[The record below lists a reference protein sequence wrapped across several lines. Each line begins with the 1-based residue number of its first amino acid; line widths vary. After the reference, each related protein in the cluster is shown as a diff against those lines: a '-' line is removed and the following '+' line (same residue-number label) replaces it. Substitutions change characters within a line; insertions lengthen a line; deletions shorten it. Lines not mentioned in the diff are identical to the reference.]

1 MAISSSKYC
10 QKELHKGAQTHLR
23 ELTIVKVQRIAL
35 HCMHVQSCLTLCDPM
50 DCSSPVSSVH
60 GISQA
65 RILEWVS
72 ISYSTGSSRPRDRTD
87 VSCISCIGRQI
98 LYQWATWEAPQRIL
112 NANDWLIGSLP
123 HSYLPP
129 STSCSTIPWDS
140 SLSRDSP
147 KCHRVHQGKNG
158 SPSTLGPLGWEQ

>member
-1 MAISSSKYC
+1 MAISSLKYC

-23 ELTIVKVQRIAL
+23 QITIVEVQRIAL
-35 HCMHVQSCLTLCDPM
+35 HCMHVQFCPALCNPM

-65 RILEWVS
+65 RVLEWVA
-72 ISYSTGSSRPRDRTD
+72 ISYSRGSSRPRDRTD
-87 VSCISCIGRQI
+87 NSCFSYIGRLI
-98 LYQWATWEAPQRIL
+98 LYHWATWEAPQRIL
-112 NANDWLIGSLP
+112 HANDWLIGSLS

-129 STSCSTIPWDS
+129 STSCPIIPWDN

-147 KCHRVHQGKNG
+147 KCHRGHQGKNG
-158 SPSTLGPLGWEQ
+158 SPNTLGPLGWEQ